1 MLDTFYYRNNGIRP
15 RARIQ
20 NSDGETALHIAVDSA
35 LASGEPED
43 GDLDNAVKPME
54 PEDRRINFVNK
65 FIRILADEPPNLP
78 EESLDVL
85 YTIQNNNQET
95 APAMVTNWEA
105 NNTITLPAI
114 DEQAIPQQQH
124 IIRTGINFNPH
135 RNQAIAQTL
144 LEGPMPR
151 DVPYPDGIANI
162 LSM

>member
-1 MLDTFYYRNNGIRP
+1 
-15 RARIQ
+15 
-20 NSDGETALHIAVDSA
+20 
-35 LASGEPED
+35 
-43 GDLDNAVKPME
+43 ME

-105 NNTITLPAI
+105 NNTITLPTI

-124 IIRTGINFNPH
+124 IIRTGIIT
-135 RNQAIAQTL
+135 QST
-144 LEGPMPR
+144 
-151 DVPYPDGIANI
+151 
-162 LSM
+162 